1 MQNRRHLSRVGSARK
16 GTRMKKQEAD
26 TASEEAPSVLSGLAF
41 LALTTRCH
49 NFAAR
54 SQQPANCYSLSGE
67 YLGRSKLLLVA
78 SCFFLKGKTT
88 LLLLVPLAD
97 IAANK
102 HGAEFIA
109 VRPSHARALYLYPH
123 AGRAAIFALWRFGSI

>member
-1 MQNRRHLSRVGSARK
+1 
-16 GTRMKKQEAD
+16 MKKQEAD
-26 TASEEAPSVLSGLAF
+26 TASEEAPSVLSDLAF

-78 SCFFLKGKTT
+78 HCFFLKKSKAT
-88 LLLLVPLAD
+88 LLLLVPLVD

-109 VRPSHARALYLYPH
+109 IRLNQPEPFISIRTQDALPFSL
-123 AGRAAIFALWRFGSI
+123 FGDLAVFEMFSEI